1 MTRPCPRCAR
11 PNAAHRAT
19 CLYCGEALPNP
30 APPPE
35 APRARVLPADLD
47 RLVNE
52 ALRGKGV
59 KALHEALRQA
69 DTTPET
75 GVASILATD
84 VTGPGAGPKVELVA
98 SGGAVDATGV
108 TAGESAD
115 VALGVAGDVASGVAG
130 DVALKDEEDVTLS
143 PSVDPAAQLLSALTE
158 AEEAVSRARSRLTD
172 GALVEAAEILR
183 QLAGRLPTLLPE
195 PAVEPTVEA
204 PETSAG
210 ETSPVPLPLFR
221 FGWALV
227 IDGLADAAR
236 APALASALGQDLAT
250 ARLHAVSAHPKVVQ
264 RGDDEAALLAR
275 AERLRAEAVPTSV
288 LHRSMVQRLGRP
300 ALARSFVW
308 GGPVRGLDGRAF
320 WEGDPEEVR
329 AQRGA
334 PWPWFEPILGV
345 LGEVTV
351 VRSRSAAAP
360 GRFARKTLG
369 VGPTVL
375 DERRIGVLDLWGED
389 GQHLRLVEGL
399 TDSGDSRAPFRALV
413 ETITAAASGLKLTA
427 RRVCRPE
434 ESRAA
439 GEPGEAVVRSG
450 WPTFE
455 EHTRL
460 CWLHHQA
467 R

>member
-1 MTRPCPRCAR
+1 MSST
-11 PNAAHRAT
+11 
-19 CLYCGEALPNP
+19 
-30 APPPE
+30 
-35 APRARVLPADLD
+35 PADLVQV
-47 RLVNE
+47 L
-52 ALRGKGV
+52 
-59 KALHEALRQA
+59 
-69 DTTPET
+69 T
-75 GVASILATD
+75 
-84 VTGPGAGPKVELVA
+84 
-98 SGGAVDATGV
+98 
-108 TAGESAD
+108 
-115 VALGVAGDVASGVAG
+115 
-130 DVALKDEEDVTLS
+130 
-143 PSVDPAAQLLSALTE
+143 ALTE
-158 AEEAVSRARSRLTD
+158 AEEALTLARTRLTE
-172 GALVEAAEILR
+172 GELKQATEILR
-183 QLAGRLPTLLPE
+183 QLAARLPGMLPE
-195 PAVEPTVEA
+195 PAEEPAEVEPAEA
-204 PETSAG
+204 EPAEAR
-210 ETSPVPLPLFR
+210 PVPLPLFR

-264 RGDDEAALLAR
+264 RGDDEAALTAR
-275 AERLRAEAVPTSV
+275 AERLRAEGIATSV

-351 VRSRSAAAP
+351 VRSRSASAP

-369 VGPTVL
+369 TGPTVL
-375 DERRIGVLDLWGED
+375 DERRVGVLDLWGED
-389 GQHLRLVEGL
+389 GGHLRLVEGL
-399 TDSGDSRAPFRALV
+399 TDSGDSRAPFRSLV
-413 ETITAAASGLKLTA
+413 ETITSAAPGLRITA

-460 CWLHHQA
+460 CWLHLHG

>member
-1 MTRPCPRCAR
+1 MPD
-11 PNAAHRAT
+11 
-19 CLYCGEALPNP
+19 P

-35 APRARVLPADLD
+35 APRARVMPADLD

-69 DTTPET
+69 NTAPAGAAGED
-75 GVASILATD
+75 VASIFATD
-84 VTGPGAGPKVELVA
+84 VTTQGVAPPGAVSEVGPFVSHVA
-98 SGGAVDATGV
+98 SP
-108 TAGESAD
+108 
-115 VALGVAGDVASGVAG
+115 VASEVVASDTSAVTSG
-130 DVALKDEEDVTLS
+130 SGTPVAPLIADEAVTLT
-143 PSVDPAAQLLSALTE
+143 PRGDPTAQVIQALDE
-158 AEEAVSRARSRLTD
+158 AEEALTRARERLTD
-172 GALVEAAEILR
+172 GELLQAVEILR
-183 QLAGRLPTLLPE
+183 QLAARLPERLPE
-195 PAVEPTVEA
+195 LAEPAAAEA
-204 PETSAG
+204 PAAEASA
-210 ETSPVPLPLFR
+210 VPLPLFR

-236 APALASALGQDLAT
+236 APALVTALGQDLAT
-250 ARLHAVSAHPKVVQ
+250 ARLHAVSAAPKVVQ
-264 RGDDEAALLAR
+264 RGEDEAALQAR
-275 AERLRAEAVPTSV
+275 AERLRAEGIHTSV

-300 ALARSFVW
+300 VLARSFVW
-308 GGPVRGLDGRAF
+308 GGPVWTLDGRAH

-329 AQRGA
+329 ALRGA
-334 PWPWFEPILGV
+334 PWTWGAPLLGV

-351 VRSRSAAAP
+351 VRSRSASAP

-375 DERRIGVLDLWGED
+375 DERRVGVLDLWGED
-389 GQHLRLVEGL
+389 GLHLRLVEGL
-399 TDSGDSRAPFRALV
+399 TDSGDSRAPFRAMV
-413 ETITAAASGLKLTA
+413 ETITAAAPALRLVA

-439 GEPGEAVVRSG
+439 GEPGEAIIRSG

-460 CWLHHQA
+460 CWLHL
-467 R
+467 RGR

>member
-1 MTRPCPRCAR
+1 M
-11 PNAAHRAT
+11 
-19 CLYCGEALPNP
+19 
-30 APPPE
+30 
-35 APRARVLPADLD
+35 PADLD

-69 DTTPET
+69 NTAPVETAAPEE
-75 GVASILATD
+75 GLVASKVAQG
-84 VTGPGAGPKVELVA
+84 VTGPSEAPRVE
-98 SGGAVDATGV
+98 AVTVDNATDATDATGDV
-108 TAGESAD
+108 TSIVEPGVTFTPSAD
-115 VALGVAGDVASGVAG
+115 PHVQVL
-130 DVALKDEEDVTLS
+130 T
-143 PSVDPAAQLLSALTE
+143 ALTE
-158 AEEAVSRARSRLTD
+158 AEEALALARTRLTE
-172 GALVEAAEILR
+172 GELKQATEILR
-183 QLAGRLPTLLPE
+183 QLAARLPGMLPE
-195 PAVEPTVEA
+195 PAEEPAAEVEPAEA
-204 PETSAG
+204 R
-210 ETSPVPLPLFR
+210 PVPLPLFR

-264 RGDDEAALLAR
+264 RGDDEAALSAR
-275 AERLRAEAVPTSV
+275 AERLRAEGIATSV

-308 GGPVRGLDGRAF
+308 SGPVWGLDGRAY

-329 AQRGA
+329 ALRGS
-334 PWPWFEPILGV
+334 PWPWFTPVLGV

-351 VRSRSAAAP
+351 VRSRSASAP

-369 VGPTVL
+369 TGPTVL
-375 DERRIGVLDLWGED
+375 DERRVGVLDLWGED
-389 GQHLRLVEGL
+389 GGHLRLVEGL
-399 TDSGDSRAPFRALV
+399 TDSGDSRAPFRTLV
-413 ETITAAASGLKLTA
+413 ETITSAAPGLRITA

-460 CWLHHQA
+460 CWLHLHG